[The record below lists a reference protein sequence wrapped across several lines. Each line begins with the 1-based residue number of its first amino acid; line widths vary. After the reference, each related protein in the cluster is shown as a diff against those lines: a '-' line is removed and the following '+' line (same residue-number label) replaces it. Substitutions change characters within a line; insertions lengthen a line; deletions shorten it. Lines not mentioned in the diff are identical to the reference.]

1 MAMVSFDKLQD
12 GSREDFI
19 LMAESYKV
27 LCSPSEM
34 TKRALGMLLDQRG
47 IFGSAKVDLYE
58 HALQTATRAYHNGED
73 EEGVVCCLLH
83 DIGELLS
90 PSNHGEIPAAI
101 LKPYISEKWYWILA
115 NHEVFQG
122 FYYYHHVGGD
132 KNARDIHKTNPHYQE
147 TVDFCEK
154 YDALS
159 FDPNFRSFGL
169 QFFEPSVYRIF
180 ARIPYAKNPSDPKA
194 VSVTGKMTNGDE
206 KVNAY
211 KSIGKYC
218 SDNMVANRPFDMY
231 SHDGYAKIVFESDSW
246 ITRPGFSLT
255 YQLKSK
261 SGFGLG
267 SNADSSCYYSDASAA
282 AIFYSSGW
290 PYGYYASSTPCLRT
304 YYVGANTLRVAV
316 MDVSLY
322 KRPLPYCNT
331 TDSQFQIRASSRRF
345 TTLSQFLSGATAV
358 SGRIC
363 GTNTP
368 TIYTAKNNYVYL
380 YFNRPQPSTGYRGI
394 MVGYIA
400 YREDELDECARGLH
414 HCSSNAFCTNT
425 RVSYR
430 CTCKTGYTGTGSF
443 CSRIDVNECTLGTH
457 RCDKDATCT
466 NTIGSYRCAC
476 KSGFIG
482 NGVSCLPAGNRAMAA
497 AYVTIVCRFQ

>member
-1 MAMVSFDKLQD
+1 MNLSVVLLWHVLAIFIKNASGVCNCSTNNATTSMRTLSMLNYSNNENCTFYIRPSRTFLSYGFYLEIKWISFDIEGKIPNCY
-12 GSREDFI
+12 DF
-19 LMAESYKV
+19 V
-27 LCSPSEM
+27 
-34 TKRALGMLLDQRG
+34 
-47 IFGSAKVDLYE
+47 
-58 HALQTATRAYHNGED
+58 
-73 EEGVVCCLLH
+73 
-83 DIGELLS
+83 
-90 PSNHGEIPAAI
+90 
-101 LKPYISEKWYWILA
+101 
-115 NHEVFQG
+115 EVFL
-122 FYYYHHVGGD
+122 
-132 KNARDIHKTNPHYQE
+132 T
-147 TVDFCEK
+147 
-154 YDALS
+154 S
-159 FDPNFRSFGL
+159 
-169 QFFEPSVYRIF
+169 
-180 ARIPYAKNPSDPKA
+180 
-194 VSVTGKMTNGDE
+194 
-206 KVNAY
+206 AY

-255 YQLKSK
+255 YQLKS
-261 SGFGLG
+261 
-267 SNADSSCYYSDASAA
+267 NYSDASAA

-400 YREDELDECARGLH
+400 YREDV
-414 HCSSNAFCTNT
+414 SSSKSASN
-425 RVSYR
+425 
-430 CTCKTGYTGTGSF
+430 
-443 CSRIDVNECTLGTH
+443 
-457 RCDKDATCT
+457 
-466 NTIGSYRCAC
+466 IGSYIGGAFGVVTFLATVFFVIICYC
-476 KSGFIG
+476 KKSPRSGRASTATQEGHYQTLPSVTYTAANTSANSDTFMQGTEPWQQPMSQSSAVFNEG
-482 NGVSCLPAGNRAMAA
+482 NVPYPSNGLAPFPPQAVIATPNINRIPPPEYPKAIVPNSTYPMAPPPYSSCIVSSRYPPLQSPKVVG
-497 AYVTIVCRFQ
+497 TPKKKDIL